1 MRAWSKRITIPTSG
15 SDVEINRSEADAEAA
30 ESEDQQAR

>member
-1 MRAWSKRITIPTSG
+1 MRAWSERITSG